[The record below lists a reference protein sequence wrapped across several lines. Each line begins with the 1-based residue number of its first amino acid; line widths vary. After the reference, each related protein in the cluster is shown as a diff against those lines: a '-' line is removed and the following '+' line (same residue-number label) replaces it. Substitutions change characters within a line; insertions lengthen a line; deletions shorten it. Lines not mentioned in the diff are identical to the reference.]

1 MGNHLTKNP
10 LSLLLRSIRLT
21 PGAMCRMV
29 NSNVFEMIKYINLHV
44 ISKTIEMTIGI
55 TEKLE

>member
-1 MGNHLTKNP
+1 
-10 LSLLLRSIRLT
+10 
-21 PGAMCRMV
+21 MV

-55 TEKLE
+55 TEKPK